1 MTHFCSFF
9 SMFLFVFIEKCVYD
23 LLFISRRKHKKYN
36 KKTTNLS
43 KIILRH
49 VVLWQNAFYIA
60 EEAINYS
67 KIYHRNANRSPI
79 LTQLTQKAY
88 DLLMNF
94 VKFSFKNAIIGFYR
108 SFYCFFVNR
117 SFHSH
122 NTLFFSLLLLYFYL
136 YIVTV
141 LKKKKKEN

>member
-94 VKFSFKNAIIGFYR
+94 VKFSFKNAIICFYR

-136 YIVTV
+136 
-141 LKKKKKEN
+141 

>member
-94 VKFSFKNAIIGFYR
+94 VKFSFKNAIICFYR